1 MSEPLSPPP
10 PPPEPEEL
18 SPEEQIAAA
27 MDAVELEEFP
37 SAADMSEEELAN
49 ECFIDCD
56 IEEEA
61 ELEIEEASEDIDSGD
76 VEA

>member
-1 MSEPLSPPP
+1 
-10 PPPEPEEL
+10 
-18 SPEEQIAAA
+18 

-56 IEEEA
+56 TEGEA
-61 ELEIEEASEDIDSGD
+61 ELEIEELSEDIELTDG
-76 VEA
+76 EA